1 MVTAI
6 RPLFAKNIS
15 SIDSNEEDAIFV
27 VDPELGGLG
36 RIDVRTGLFQCLL
49 NFKHFNEFERAA
61 ALCMRPDGTIHYCR
75 SNLIHTVSIENG
87 SVHAAT

>member
-6 RPLFAKNIS
+6 GPLFAKNIS

-27 VDPELGGLG
+27 VDPDLGGLG

-61 ALCMRPDGTIHYCR
+61 ALPTSNSSRGNFCR
-75 SNLIHTVSIENG
+75 
-87 SVHAAT
+87 HAAIISVA